1 VVSNVLAPDLI
12 AKFYKHPTVPR
23 YIRQA
28 DFDAIFK
35 SRTIALKC
43 SNLEGR
49 VSVMGLYQCH
59 LWNTRPTS

>member
-1 VVSNVLAPDLI
+1 VVSNVSAPDLI
-12 AKFYKHPTVPR
+12 VKFYKHPTAPR
-23 YIRQA
+23 YICQA

-35 SRTIALKC
+35 SRTIALKY

-49 VSVMGLYQCH
+49 VSIMGPYQCY